1 MIRPTGASTHSTKT
15 QIQLFWLLYLHT
27 GFFIPLYVSFVGG
40 KCLQLQWHL
49 NFSATPGL
57 CIPVVIGCLD

>member
-1 MIRPTGASTHSTKT
+1 MIRPTGASTHSTKSSNT
-15 QIQLFWLLYLHT
+15 AFLAGI
-27 GFFIPLYVSFVGG
+27 FFIPLYVSFVGG